1 MKKGLIL
8 VNAFYVSDSVKKQS
22 TALKEEFL
30 RRGVDVDIKQ
40 INEAAIYIEKGD
52 IVNKYQGYDFC
63 LFLDKDKHISHM
75 LEKIGLKLFNNPDAI
90 EDCDDKMLTY
100 IKLSNNGILMPKTIS
115 SPLCYF
121 DANTKAFQDKV
132 LEELG
137 LPLIIKQNYG
147 SLGKQVYKI
156 ESKEEFYKVSTSLKY
171 LPHLYQSFIAS
182 SEGKDIRVILINHQV
197 VAAME
202 RKNPNDFRS
211 NIALGGHGTKIDK
224 LDPRF
229 EETAIKASEILNLDY
244 CGVDIMIG
252 ENGEP
257 ILCEVNS
264 NAFFN
269 EISKVTGIDVCK
281 KLVDYLMT
289 KI

>member
-22 TALKEEFL
+22 TALKEEFF

-40 INEAAIYIEKGD
+40 INEASIYIEKGN
-52 IVNKYQGYDFC
+52 IINKYQGYDFC

-75 LEKIGLKLFNNPDAI
+75 LEKNGLKLFNNPNAI

-100 IKLSNNGILMPKTIS
+100 IKLSNNGILIPKTIS

-121 DANTKAFQDKV
+121 DADTKSFQDKV

>member
-121 DANTKAFQDKV
+121 DADTKSFQNKV